1 MTGSEEVIG
10 TQEAAQRLGVSVRTV
25 QLWVE
30 KGTLQA
36 WKTSGGHRR
45 ILRSSVD
52 AAIRDRDTTLE
63 RRPTAAPRVLIVED
77 DATMQSY
84 YAALLEILNP
94 DAELILA
101 ADGYEGLIALG
112 SAAPDLMLVDVDMP
126 GMDGIS
132 MLKKIGMKEIGGA
145 VKIAVVTGLSAAQLE
160 DRGGV
165 PAGIPIFSKPLNVDS
180 LSALL
185 KDLARAEKTRS
196 ANAGG
201 VR

>member
-1 MTGSEEVIG
+1 MTDSEEVIG

-52 AAIRDRDTTLE
+52 AAIRDRGTTLE

-94 DAELILA
+94 NAELILA

-132 MLKKIGMKEIGGA
+132 MLKKIGTKEIGGA

-160 DRGGV
+160 ERGGV
-165 PAGIPIFSKPLNVDS
+165 PAGIPIFAKPLNVDS

-185 KDLARAEKTRS
+185 KDLARAEITRS

-201 VR
+201 LR